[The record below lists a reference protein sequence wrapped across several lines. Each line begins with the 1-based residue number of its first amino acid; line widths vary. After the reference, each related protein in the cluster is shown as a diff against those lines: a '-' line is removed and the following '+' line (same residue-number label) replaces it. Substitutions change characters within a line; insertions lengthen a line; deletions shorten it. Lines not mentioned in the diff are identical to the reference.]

1 MNIYYIYFIS
11 VIKKKNELLY
21 NLFYFFYFTF
31 KLLKD
36 GHQFDNYFIIFSKL
50 KLKNEISYYIFYISL
65 SFI

>member
-50 KLKNEISYYIFYISL
+50 KLKNEISHDIFYISL